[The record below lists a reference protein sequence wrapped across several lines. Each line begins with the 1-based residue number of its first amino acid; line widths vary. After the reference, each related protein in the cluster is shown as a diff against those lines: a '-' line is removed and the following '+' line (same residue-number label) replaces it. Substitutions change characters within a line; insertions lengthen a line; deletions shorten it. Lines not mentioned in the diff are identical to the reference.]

1 MLGIS
6 LTLRTSACLA
16 GAIIIGTYVIFGG
29 PGDSRKKRRRKDIIP
44 GLANVGNSC
53 FLNALVQS
61 LASCPLFI
69 NWLTSKLRDPSPPLV
84 TALHDLLKV
93 LNNDGGHG
101 GDACAGEVMRALRA
115 HGWVISAEEQ
125 DTHELF
131 HALTATLDE
140 ELGNVLT
147 TPSLLDVSWMEE
159 SETNIYEE
167 GVLLKAASV
176 EYLNRDYSIKKM
188 NGVEV
193 NGNTECAAMD
203 NSYMKGGENVDKS
216 DSFPSTDMTVAN
228 QNCDNFSLGKNDS
241 AKNGAEGNTNGS
253 NSHERNPGC
262 DSESCKYQKYVDSK
276 NDTDNI
282 YVNGE
287 HSQGNIHN
295 GKIISA
301 KESSEISN
309 LSSQVEDCTNH
320 SFESNKPSD
329 RKNNDEPDRGSVIPP
344 TIPRR
349 EDLEKATV
357 DRYWK
362 TRPDQQDSPFRGY
375 LASQLQCILCGHKN
389 PAQWSSFESI
399 SLSLPSVPW
408 GEVTLQELLDCYITQ
423 EKVTD
428 VTCDN
433 CTKKAGCTIKTSFT
447 KQLTIGKLPECLCF
461 HVKRT
466 IWLENGTAIKRR
478 DHVIFPEFLTMDP
491 YTYTTSITTQGQ
503 RDSLRDSSDHSHPTS
518 ERNGGANL
526 STDWSAN
533 SYDHQSLS
541 ILSKHATSS
550 QLEPSSFVHVSRVR
564 CEQLYRLKA
573 VIVHV
578 GDVFCGHFV
587 TYRRGAIG
595 SRTRNRWFYASDL
608 LVREAS
614 LEEVKKAHIYMILYE
629 KVTQ

>member
-29 PGDSRKKRRRKDIIP
+29 PGDSRKKRRRKDTIP

-167 GVLLKAASV
+167 GVLFKAASV
-176 EYLNRDYSIKKM
+176 EYLNRDYSIKKVNGAEM
-188 NGVEV
+188 NG
-193 NGNTECAAMD
+193 NADCAAGD
-203 NSYMKGGENVDKS
+203 NSYVKGGKNVDNS
-216 DSFPSTDMTVAN
+216 DSFSSTDMAVAD

-241 AKNGAEGNTNGS
+241 AKNGAVVNANGS
-253 NSHERNPGC
+253 DFASNPGC
-262 DSESCKYQKYVDSK
+262 ENESCKYQNNVDSK

-287 HSQGNIHN
+287 HSKGDIQN
-295 GKIISA
+295 GKTNST

-309 LSSQVEDCTNH
+309 QSSQMEDCANH
-320 SFESNKPSD
+320 SSESNKLNDRRNSD
-329 RKNNDEPDRGSVIPP
+329 ELDRGSVAPP
-344 TIPRR
+344 IIPRR

-447 KQLTIGKLPECLCF
+447 KQLTIGKLPDCLCF

-491 YTYTTSITTQGQ
+491 YTYTTSITSQVQ
-503 RDSLRDSSDHSHPTS
+503 QDSLRDSSDHSHSTS
-518 ERNGGANL
+518 ERNCGSNL
-526 STDWSAN
+526 SADWSAN
-533 SYDHQSLS
+533 NYDHHSLS

-595 SRTRNRWFYASDL
+595 SRTRNRWFYTSDL

>member
-1 MLGIS
+1 MDWCEIN
-6 LTLRTSACLA
+6 T
-16 GAIIIGTYVIFGG
+16 
-29 PGDSRKKRRRKDIIP
+29 IP

-101 GDACAGEVMRALRA
+101 GDACAGEVMRALRT

-176 EYLNRDYSIKKM
+176 EYLNRDYSIKKV
-188 NGVEV
+188 NGVEM
-193 NGNTECAAMD
+193 NGNADCATMD
-203 NSYMKGGENVDKS
+203 NSYVKGGKNVDKS
-216 DSFPSTDMTVAN
+216 DSFSSADMTVAD
-228 QNCDNFSLGKNDS
+228 QNCDNFSLGRNDS
-241 AKNGAEGNTNGS
+241 AKNGAVVNANGS
-253 NSHERNPGC
+253 DSYVSNPGC
-262 DSESCKYQKYVDSK
+262 ENESCKYQNNVDSK

-287 HSQGNIHN
+287 HSKGDIHN
-295 GKIISA
+295 GKTNST
-301 KESSEISN
+301 KESSEIYN
-309 LSSQVEDCTNH
+309 QSSQMEDCANY
-320 SFESNKPSD
+320 SYESNKPSD
-329 RKNNDEPDRGSVIPP
+329 RRNSDEPDRESVAPP
-344 TIPRR
+344 AIPRR
-349 EDLEKATV
+349 EDLEKASV

-447 KQLTIGKLPECLCF
+447 KQLTIGKLPDCLCF

-491 YTYTTSITTQGQ
+491 YTYTTSITAQVQ
-503 RDSLRDSSDHSHPTS
+503 QDSLRDSSDHSHSTS
-518 ERNGGANL
+518 ERNGGSNL
-526 STDWSAN
+526 SSDWSAN
-533 SYDHQSLS
+533 NYDHQSLS

-608 LVREAS
+608 LVREAT